1 MNGKRSGWDGR
12 GLWCCTAQ
20 GASSA
25 GTGETMGSS
34 QTGGP
39 GVLHMHWVRGCTEN
53 ALGGGQYAVG
63 AGAGGGQINCGVPAR
78 LAGGA
83 GHADQSKHGG
93 LGRGTQAAEEQDRRL
108 TAGKRP
114 RGKSEALWLAKRG
127 PWAGEGLGSWV
138 ECGCMRRAWQ
148 GELLFQQVGRGE
160 GACGKKCAPLS
171 SGARMK
177 QGEEAHCKTCN
188 TLCLESGQ
196 SLGGWGLR
204 YD

>member
-1 MNGKRSGWDGR
+1 MQRV
-12 GLWCCTAQ
+12 
-20 GASSA
+20 
-25 GTGETMGSS
+25 
-34 QTGGP
+34 P
-39 GVLHMHWVRGCTEN
+39 VL
-53 ALGGGQYAVG
+53 A
-63 AGAGGGQINCGVPAR
+63 GGQINCGVPAR

-83 GHADQSKHGG
+83 GHVDQSKHGG

-114 RGKSEALWLAKRG
+114 RGKNEALWLAKRG

-138 ECGCMRRAWQ
+138 ESGCMRRAWQ

-196 SLGGWGLR
+196 SLRGWGLR
-204 YD
+204 YGEQGKQAASCCRQAPAAGKAVQAPGA